1 MQAAFKMYQ
10 KKNRRLDLH
19 EVFYLGRDSPL
30 WKEEGGGHGVGASL
44 TPWEDAGMLIEYML
58 YEYWG

>member
-1 MQAAFKMYQ
+1 MKSFILA
-10 KKNRRLDLH
+10 DT
-19 EVFYLGRDSPL
+19 PL